1 MIASYVGVPIT
12 AEIPNGESVI
22 VVQEILDGIMPC
34 LLPLGLTFGLY
45 GLVKRGLSTCQHCYS
60 CDFRAFRGIDWIILR
75 TKKRV
80 LSDIFDEHS
89 FL

>member
-1 MIASYVGVPIT
+1 VGALIASYVGVPIT

-45 GLVKRGLSTCQHCYS
+45 ALVKRGASPLVNIAILVVIGLLG
-60 CDFRAFRGIDWIILR
+60 AFIGL
-75 TKKRV
+75 
-80 LSDIFDEHS
+80 F
-89 FL
+89 